1 MTLSPK
7 ALVAAL
13 AAIFVLA
20 LVVPP
25 SAATWVHRR
34 RIARAWS
41 EVGIIADRLSACA
54 GAVQPREAAADWTVA
69 TGPGNLPATRSGE
82 RALLNAA
89 IRGEICGWPL
99 HPDPWG
105 NRYMIGPAWVMSA
118 GPNGILETPLP
129 PPVAAQVAGD
139 DVGKRWGRP

>member
-1 MTLSPK
+1 MTLSLK

-20 LVVPP
+20 LIVPP

-41 EVGIIADRLSACA
+41 EVGVIADRLGACA
-54 GAVQPREAAADWTVA
+54 GAQPREAAADWGIV
-69 TGPGNLPATRSGE
+69 TGPGNLPATLASE
-82 RALLNAA
+82 RGLQNAA
-89 IRGEICGWPL
+89 MRAEICGWPL
-99 HPDPWG
+99 PADPWG
-105 NRYMIGPAWVMSA
+105 NRYLISPAWVMSA
-118 GPNGILETPLP
+118 GPNGILETPFP
-129 PPVAAQVAGD
+129 RPVAAEVAGD

>member
-41 EVGIIADRLSACA
+41 EVGIIADRLGACA
-54 GAVQPREAAADWTVA
+54 GEARPREATADWVV
-69 TGPGNLPATRSGE
+69 TGPGNLPATLAGE

-89 IRGEICGWPL
+89 IRAEICGRPL

-118 GPNGILETPLP
+118 GPNGILETPFP
-129 PPVAAQVAGD
+129 QPVAAEVAGD
-139 DVGKRWGRP
+139 DVGKRWDRP